1 MVFGIMHM
9 NIRNK
14 FTFFLDYQHKII
26 CKPTGSGAATGV
38 TGVTG
43 VTVYRL
49 DLHSVSSTQEIR
61 THIMFTCIHAR

>member
-38 TGVTG
+38 IG

-49 DLHSVSSTQEIR
+49 DLYPVSSTQEIR